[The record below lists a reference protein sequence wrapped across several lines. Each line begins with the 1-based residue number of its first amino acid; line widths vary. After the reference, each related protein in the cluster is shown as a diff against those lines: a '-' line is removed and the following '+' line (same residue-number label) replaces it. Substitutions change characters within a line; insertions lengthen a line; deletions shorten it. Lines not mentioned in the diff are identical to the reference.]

1 LNIAQEADEI
11 AWMPEGERAEDTA
24 AIRPWKILIVDDD
37 EQIHTVTR
45 LNLRSVTFRGRPLQ
59 LLSATT
65 SAMACRLLRTE
76 RDIALALIDV
86 VMEDEHSGLELARY
100 VRETLQNREIRLV
113 LRTGQP
119 GQAPEQD
126 VIVQFEVD
134 GYRDKTELTAS
145 KLFSCVITALRTYE
159 YVTALNH
166 LNTELEARVAMRTAE
181 LERLAMID
189 PLTGA
194 GNRRHLEAR
203 AEAECANA
211 QRNGTALALITFD
224 IDHFKRINDTWGH
237 SAGDEVLKAVVELAR
252 QYLRPHDFLARIGGE
267 EFVILLPGADLAAA
281 TQVAERLQ
289 AGTASMQVATSQG
302 VIQLTSSF
310 GVTLYL
316 AGEPLLEA
324 LERADTALYQAKRNG
339 RNQVISTLD
348 LAYG

>member
-1 LNIAQEADEI
+1 MNIAQEADEI
-11 AWMPEGERAEDTA
+11 AWMPEGELAEETA
-24 AIRPWKILIVDDD
+24 SARPWKILIVDDD

-45 LNLRSVTFRGRPLQ
+45 LNLRAVTFRGRPLQ

-65 SAMACRLLRTE
+65 SAMACHLLRNE

-86 VMEDEHSGLELARY
+86 VMETEHSGLELARY

-159 YVTALNH
+159 YVTALNR

-224 IDHFKRINDTWGH
+224 LDHFKCINDTWGH
-237 SAGDEVLKAVVELAR
+237 SAGDEVLREVVELAR

-281 TQVAERLQ
+281 SLVAERLQ
-289 AGTASMQVATSQG
+289 AGVAALQVATSQG
-302 VIQLTSSF
+302 AIALTASF
-310 GVTLYL
+310 GVTLYQT
-316 AGEPLLEA
+316 GEPLPDA
-324 LERADTALYQAKRNG
+324 LERSDAALYQAKRNG
-339 RNQVISTLD
+339 RNQVVSTLD
-348 LAYG
+348 LVYG